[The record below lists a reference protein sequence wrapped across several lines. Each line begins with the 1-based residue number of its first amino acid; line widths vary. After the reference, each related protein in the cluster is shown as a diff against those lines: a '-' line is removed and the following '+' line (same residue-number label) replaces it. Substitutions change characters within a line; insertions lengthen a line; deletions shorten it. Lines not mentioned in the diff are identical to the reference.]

1 MKNRLINKILK
12 EFGYVRKD
20 LAINKLKEQK
30 SEIIK
35 LEEVIFELKCERQNM
50 IMELEQ
56 RRRENELLKS
66 SLEDE
71 RLERLA
77 AEKSLVIAKEIMKGS
92 NGLKKVFGKEEK

>member
-56 RRRENELLKS
+56 RRKENELLKS

-71 RLERLA
+71 RLGRLA

-92 NGLKKVFGKEEK
+92 NGLKKVFGKGGK

>member
-30 SEIIK
+30 GEIIK

-56 RRRENELLKS
+56 RRKENELLKS

-71 RLERLA
+71 RLGRLA

>member
-50 IMELEQ
+50 IMEWEQ
-56 RRRENELLKS
+56 RRKENELLKS

-71 RLERLA
+71 RLGRLA

>member
-1 MKNRLINKILK
+1 MKNRLLNKILK
-12 EFGYVRKD
+12 ECGYIRKD
-20 LAINKLKEQK
+20 LAIRKLNEQK
-30 SEIIK
+30 NEIVK

-56 RRRENELLKS
+56 RRKENELLKS

-71 RLERLA
+71 RLGRLA

-92 NGLKKVFGKEEK
+92 NGLKKVFGKEGK

>member
-56 RRRENELLKS
+56 RRKENELLKS

-92 NGLKKVFGKEEK
+92 NGLKKVFGKGGK

>member
-50 IMELEQ
+50 IME
-56 RRRENELLKS
+56 
-66 SLEDE
+66 
-71 RLERLA
+71 
-77 AEKSLVIAKEIMKGS
+77 
-92 NGLKKVFGKEEK
+92 

>member
-1 MKNRLINKILK
+1 MKNRLLNKILK
-12 EFGYVRKD
+12 ECGYIRKD
-20 LAINKLKEQK
+20 LAIRKLNEQK
-30 SEIIK
+30 NEIVK

-92 NGLKKVFGKEEK
+92 NGVKKVFGKGGK

>member
-50 IMELEQ
+50 RMKLEQ
-56 RRRENELLKS
+56 RRKENELLKS

-71 RLERLA
+71 RLGRLA

>member
-92 NGLKKVFGKEEK
+92 NGLKKVFGKGGK

>member
-56 RRRENELLKS
+56 RRKENELLKS

-71 RLERLA
+71 RLGRLA

-92 NGLKKVFGKEEK
+92 NGLQKVFGKEEK